1 MNLFRFAWL
10 TGMLAV
16 VLCGLASPAA
26 ARDYPLEDVLCIG
39 GASSAGEALALPI
52 ETLDCGPL
60 RFDNGGPFI
69 RTHAWVEDA
78 AQLHGQDLV
87 WLTDPTS
94 FDSMLVLF
102 RFDNGELRMVDVD
115 PQMAARNWFAGA
127 RFSIP
132 VPQVGADLIAVDT
145 VVERPRTNAVA
156 KNAWLMDRSAAQ
168 AQHYSRSLFFSLI
181 CGLLLAPFVLDFI
194 FVRMLR
200 VRFVVWHAG
209 MTLGFLA
216 FVYFSS
222 GLVFLAFPNLALEAR
237 FQTNTLSLAI
247 AVACAVMFVLAILE
261 KGLVS
266 GRMRRIVLGLTGLM
280 LTVKFVMLFDFE
292 GLRPFSHKL
301 FLLSLFPLTVGVLFA
316 IVSAF
321 RRGSRA
327 ALFLLIAATPLTAS
341 GMVELLMEMSAV
353 PENLPLEEFFIF
365 SMVVLVL
372 GTFIAVGDRF
382 VVLRVERDRAN
393 MRAIKMQRMAHSDAL
408 TGVSNRRAFDALGS
422 IPDGKALL
430 IADIDHFKA
439 INDERGHPVGDAVI
453 AQVATRLRHALPKD
467 CETMIY
473 RLGGEEFALV
483 VTARD
488 RSALECAAETM
499 RRTVASGE
507 RRRADDLPAVTISVG
522 GALGKGRPLRE
533 VYADADGAL
542 YRAKQAG
549 RNRIAICGDG

>member
-1 MNLFRFAWL
+1 
-10 TGMLAV
+10 
-16 VLCGLASPAA
+16 
-26 ARDYPLEDVLCIG
+26 
-39 GASSAGEALALPI
+39 
-52 ETLDCGPL
+52 
-60 RFDNGGPFI
+60 
-69 RTHAWVEDA
+69 
-78 AQLHGQDLV
+78 
-87 WLTDPTS
+87 
-94 FDSMLVLF
+94 
-102 RFDNGELRMVDVD
+102 
-115 PQMAARNWFAGA
+115 
-127 RFSIP
+127 
-132 VPQVGADLIAVDT
+132 
-145 VVERPRTNAVA
+145 
-156 KNAWLMDRSAAQ
+156 
-168 AQHYSRSLFFSLI
+168 
-181 CGLLLAPFVLDFI
+181 
-194 FVRMLR
+194 
-200 VRFVVWHAG
+200 
-209 MTLGFLA
+209 
-216 FVYFSS
+216 
-222 GLVFLAFPNLALEAR
+222 
-237 FQTNTLSLAI
+237 
-247 AVACAVMFVLAILE
+247 
-261 KGLVS
+261 
-266 GRMRRIVLGLTGLM
+266 M